1 MESAWLEV
9 GGWVG
14 AEVEK
19 REIERSAG
27 SVTAG
32 AGAGAVVEVLAGE
45 ETVGGWEGGV
55 GMEGEGRKNW

>member
-1 MESAWLEV
+1 MD
-9 GGWVG
+9 

-19 REIERSAG
+19 REIELERSAG

-55 GMEGEGRKNW
+55 GMAGEGRKNW

>member
-1 MESAWLEV
+1 MD
-9 GGWVG
+9 

-27 SVTAG
+27 SAIAG
-32 AGAGAVVEVLAGE
+32 AGAGAVVEVLAGG

-55 GMEGEGRKNW
+55 EMAGEGRKNW

>member
-1 MESAWLEV
+1 MDV
-9 GGWVG
+9 GGWVD

-27 SVTAG
+27 SATAG
-32 AGAGAVVEVLAGE
+32 AGAGAVVEVLAGG

-55 GMEGEGRKNW
+55 EMAGEGRKSW

>member
-1 MESAWLEV
+1 MEV

-55 GMEGEGRKNW
+55 GMEGEGR

>member
-1 MESAWLEV
+1 MD
-9 GGWVG
+9 

-32 AGAGAVVEVLAGE
+32 AGAGVVVEVLAGE
-45 ETVGGWEGGV
+45 GPVGGWEGGV
-55 GMEGEGRKNW
+55 GMEGEGR

>member
-1 MESAWLEV
+1 MD
-9 GGWVG
+9 

-32 AGAGAVVEVLAGE
+32 AGSGPVVEALAGE
-45 ETVGGWEGGV
+45 GSVGGWEGGA
-55 GMEGEGRKNW
+55 GKEGEGR